1 MKIIIII
8 QLIFLPLIFSGQESS
23 FSFNTSY
30 GKLLNDMTSNRI
42 SLSLNNLFI
51 NRIGGYVLFENSKN
65 DAETLFGLKIK
76 LQNQFFLN
84 LGYNL
89 LDIEKSIWYGPRK
102 EIGLSYHL
110 KEMPLYINCNY
121 SIDLGPSISVGL
133 LVYKFQ
139 HNIQNEIT
147 EFN

>member
-1 MKIIIII
+1 VKIIIII

-42 SLSLNNLFI
+42 SLSVNNLFI

-89 LDIEKSIWYGPRK
+89 LDIEKSFWYGPRK

-121 SIDLGPSISVGL
+121 SINLGPSISVGL

>member
-133 LVYKFQ
+133 LIYKFQ

>member
-1 MKIIIII
+1 VKIIIII

-89 LDIEKSIWYGPRK
+89 LDIDKSIWYGPRK

-133 LVYKFQ
+133 LIYKFQ

-147 EFN
+147 EY

>member
-1 MKIIIII
+1 M
-8 QLIFLPLIFSGQESS
+8 
-23 FSFNTSY
+23 
-30 GKLLNDMTSNRI
+30 
-42 SLSLNNLFI
+42 
-51 NRIGGYVLFENSKN
+51 FENSKN

-89 LDIEKSIWYGPRK
+89 LDIEKSFWYGPRK

-121 SIDLGPSISVGL
+121 SINLGPSISVGL

>member
-1 MKIIIII
+1 M
-8 QLIFLPLIFSGQESS
+8 PLIFSGQESS

-89 LDIEKSIWYGPRK
+89 LDIEKSFWYGPRK

-121 SIDLGPSISVGL
+121 SINLGPSISVGL

>member
-42 SLSLNNLFI
+42 SLSVNNLFI

-89 LDIEKSIWYGPRK
+89 LDIEKSFWYGPRK

-121 SIDLGPSISVGL
+121 SINIGPSISVGL

>member
-89 LDIEKSIWYGPRK
+89 LDIDKSIWYGPRK

-133 LVYKFQ
+133 LIYKFQ

-147 EFN
+147 EY

>member
-89 LDIEKSIWYGPRK
+89 LDIEKSFWYGPRK

-121 SIDLGPSISVGL
+121 SINLGPSISVGL